1 MLRRKSNGGICNPME
16 TRTMSV
22 AQTLTGGFLALQE
35 LIIAVQRE
43 RGTSCWFIGSDEAEG
58 LSAYSLQVKN
68 SDERVAQVEE
78 YTRKVTGDLPDDPLA
93 QKWVGVVAMLA
104 IVQEKLSVL
113 RA

>member
-35 LIIAVQRE
+35 LIIAIQRE
-43 RGTSCWFIGSDEAEG
+43 RGTACWFIGSDDG

-68 SDERVAQVEE
+68 SDERIAQVEE
-78 YTRKVTGDLPDDPLA
+78 HTRKVTGDLPDDPLA